1 MLSSPPNT
9 AAPIAIRISNVAKRY
24 AGLQVLD
31 GMDLQVQQG
40 EFFALVGMNGA
51 GKTTCIKSL
60 LDFINI
66 DAGSLEI
73 FGVHYRETRAR
84 EQLAFLPERFLPP
97 YYLSGRDFLDYMGR
111 LHGCI
116 TGEDER
122 RDMCRKLDLDPG
134 ALAKSVRAYS
144 KGMAQKLGLAACF
157 LSGKDLFVLDEPGAR
172 SAIA

>member
-1 MLSSPPNT
+1 MAPMLSSPPNT

-97 YYLSGRDFLDYMGR
+97 YYLSVRDFL
-111 LHGCI
+111 
-116 TGEDER
+116 
-122 RDMCRKLDLDPG
+122 
-134 ALAKSVRAYS
+134 V
-144 KGMAQKLGLAACF
+144 
-157 LSGKDLFVLDEPGAR
+157 
-172 SAIA
+172 